1 MSVDLLTAAS
11 SSNSVDENP
20 VSGSNIPSS
29 TNTEKEE
36 PVMPIA
42 STSSS
47 SYRPSEKDS
56 EFAKSFFFNPLS
68 EDEPMEKVEEEK
80 ENYSNEPQVGE
91 KRPRPDEFDKSDP
104 KGKRKAN

>member
-1 MSVDLLTAAS
+1 
-11 SSNSVDENP
+11 
-20 VSGSNIPSS
+20 
-29 TNTEKEE
+29 
-36 PVMPIA
+36 MPIA

-68 EDEPMEKVEEEK
+68 EDEPMEKVEEDKENSENTPATLQRSGE